1 MEKKQTKP
9 VVKEKKVTIDIT
21 KKEPID
27 KVKKIAKEN
36 STVVMGK
43 VAESSKEQGS
53 KNVKAAKKEKIE
65 RTRELMKKYNVTSVV
80 MISLV
85 LFICSFIIAAQLNTV
100 GNTDIVTQGM
110 REAELLTELQKA
122 NNKYEELKE
131 EYEKSQI
138 IVDEYRADESS
149 NDLLISSMTTLL
161 ERAEILAGLV
171 KVKGQGV
178 VITLADSMD
187 TNIPVEAGLVHDT
200 DLMAIVNELRAA
212 GAEAISVNGQRIIS
226 TTAIRCVGP
235 TIQINEVKVA
245 SPFHIKAIGDAKY
258 LESALNIKN
267 GIVDNFKV
275 YGINVE
281 VKTDNNITIDKYDNT
296 LTLKYASEVK

>member
-1 MEKKQTKP
+1 
-9 VVKEKKVTIDIT
+9 
-21 KKEPID
+21 
-27 KVKKIAKEN
+27 
-36 STVVMGK
+36 
-43 VAESSKEQGS
+43 
-53 KNVKAAKKEKIE
+53 
-65 RTRELMKKYNVTSVV
+65 
-80 MISLV
+80 
-85 LFICSFIIAAQLNTV
+85 
-100 GNTDIVTQGM
+100 
-110 REAELLTELQKA
+110 
-122 NNKYEELKE
+122 
-131 EYEKSQI
+131 
-138 IVDEYRADESS
+138 
-149 NDLLISSMTTLL
+149 MTTLL

-178 VITLADSMD
+178 VITLADSTD

>member
-1 MEKKQTKP
+1 MEKNTSKNG
-9 VVKEKKVTIDIT
+9 VKEKKAKIDIT

-27 KVKKIAKEN
+27 KVKKIANDVKVPNVTKETKKQ
-36 STVVMGK
+36 SK
-43 VAESSKEQGS
+43 ASSKIE
-53 KNVKAAKKEKIE
+53 KTKA
-65 RTRELMKKYNVTSVV
+65 LMKKYNITSIV

-100 GNTDIVTQGM
+100 ENTDIIAEGM

-122 NNKYEELKE
+122 NNRYEELKK

-138 IVDEYRADESS
+138 IVDEYKTDAST
-149 NDLLISSMTTLL
+149 NDLLISSMKTLL

-178 VITLADSMD
+178 VITLADSTD

-200 DLMAIVNELRAA
+200 DIMAIVNELRAA

-235 TIQINEVKVA
+235 TIQINEIKVA
-245 SPFHIKAIGDAKY
+245 SPFYIKAIGDAKY

-281 VKTDNNITIDKYDNT
+281 VKTDNNITIDKYDDT

>member
-1 MEKKQTKP
+1 MEKNTSKAT
-9 VVKEKKVTIDIT
+9 VKEKKTKIDIT

-27 KVKKIAKEN
+27 KVRKIVNDAKPISIVKETKKVSN
-36 STVVMGK
+36 
-43 VAESSKEQGS
+43 
-53 KNVKAAKKEKIE
+53 KEKASKIE
-65 RTRELMKKYNVTSVV
+65 KTKALMKKYNITSVV

-100 GNTDIVTQGM
+100 GNSEIIAEGM

-122 NNKYEELKE
+122 NNRYEELKK

-138 IVDEYRADESS
+138 IVDEYKSNASS
-149 NDLLISSMTTLL
+149 NDLLISSMKTLL

-178 VITLADSMD
+178 VITLADSTD
-187 TNIPVEAGLVHDT
+187 TNIPVETGLVHDT

-212 GAEAISVNGQRIIS
+212 GAEAISINGQRVIS

-245 SPFHIKAIGDAKY
+245 SPFYIKAIGDAKY

>member
-1 MEKKQTKP
+1 MKDNNTKP
-9 VVKEKKVTIDIT
+9 VAKEKKATIDIT

-27 KVKKIAKEN
+27 KVKKIAKE
-36 STVVMGK
+36 SATVVMGK
-43 VAESSKEQGS
+43 VAESSKEQS
-53 KNVKAAKKEKIE
+53 AKKVNISKKQKIE
-65 RTRELMKKYNVTSVV
+65 RTRELMKKYNITSVV

-100 GNTDIVTQGM
+100 GNTDIITQGM

-138 IVDEYRADESS
+138 IVDEYRADASS

-178 VITLADSMD
+178 VITLADSTD
-187 TNIPVEAGLVHDT
+187 TNIPVEA
-200 DLMAIVNELRAA
+200 
-212 GAEAISVNGQRIIS
+212 
-226 TTAIRCVGP
+226 
-235 TIQINEVKVA
+235 
-245 SPFHIKAIGDAKY
+245 
-258 LESALNIKN
+258 
-267 GIVDNFKV
+267 
-275 YGINVE
+275 
-281 VKTDNNITIDKYDNT
+281 
-296 LTLKYASEVK
+296 

>member
-1 MEKKQTKP
+1 MEKNTSKT
-9 VVKEKKVTIDIT
+9 VVKEKKAKIDIT

-27 KVKKIAKEN
+27 KVKKIANDVKVPNTTKETKKQSKVN
-36 STVVMGK
+36 SKMEKT
-43 VAESSKEQGS
+43 
-53 KNVKAAKKEKIE
+53 KA
-65 RTRELMKKYNVTSVV
+65 LMKKYNITSVV
-80 MISLV
+80 MIALV
-85 LFICSFIIAAQLNTV
+85 LFICSFIISAQLNTV
-100 GNTDIVTQGM
+100 ENTDIIAEGM

-122 NNKYEELKE
+122 NNRYEELKK

-138 IVDEYRADESS
+138 IVDEYKTDAST
-149 NDLLISSMTTLL
+149 NDLLISSMKTLL

-178 VITLADSMD
+178 VITLADSTD

-200 DLMAIVNELRAA
+200 DIMAIVNELRAA

-235 TIQINEVKVA
+235 TIQINEIKVA
-245 SPFHIKAIGDAKY
+245 SPFYIKAIGDAKY

>member
-1 MEKKQTKP
+1 MEKNTSKAT
-9 VVKEKKVTIDIT
+9 VKEKKTKIDIT

-27 KVKKIAKEN
+27 KVRKIVNDAKPISIVKETKKVSN
-36 STVVMGK
+36 
-43 VAESSKEQGS
+43 
-53 KNVKAAKKEKIE
+53 KEKASKIE
-65 RTRELMKKYNVTSVV
+65 KTKALMKKYNITSVV

-100 GNTDIVTQGM
+100 GNSEIIAEGM

-122 NNKYEELKE
+122 NNRYEELKK

-138 IVDEYRADESS
+138 IVDEYKSNASS
-149 NDLLISSMTTLL
+149 NDILISSMKTLL

-178 VITLADSMD
+178 VITLADSTD
-187 TNIPVEAGLVHDT
+187 TNIPVETGLVHDT

-212 GAEAISVNGQRIIS
+212 GAEAISINGQRVIS

-245 SPFHIKAIGDAKY
+245 SPFYIKAIGDAKY

>member
-1 MEKKQTKP
+1 
-9 VVKEKKVTIDIT
+9 
-21 KKEPID
+21 
-27 KVKKIAKEN
+27 
-36 STVVMGK
+36 
-43 VAESSKEQGS
+43 
-53 KNVKAAKKEKIE
+53 
-65 RTRELMKKYNVTSVV
+65 
-80 MISLV
+80 
-85 LFICSFIIAAQLNTV
+85 
-100 GNTDIVTQGM
+100 M

-281 VKTDNNITIDKYDNT
+281 VKTDNNITIEDIKT
-296 LTLKYASEVK
+296 EFGKVHLLEAKTF

>member
-1 MEKKQTKP
+1 MEKNTSKNG
-9 VVKEKKVTIDIT
+9 VKEKKAKIDIT

-27 KVKKIAKEN
+27 KVKKIANDVKVPNVTKETKKQ
-36 STVVMGK
+36 SK
-43 VAESSKEQGS
+43 ASSKIE
-53 KNVKAAKKEKIE
+53 KTKA
-65 RTRELMKKYNVTSVV
+65 LMKKYNITSVV

-100 GNTDIVTQGM
+100 ENTDIIAEGM

-122 NNKYEELKE
+122 NNRYEELKK

-138 IVDEYRADESS
+138 IVDEYKTDAST
-149 NDLLISSMTTLL
+149 NDLLISSMKTLL

-178 VITLADSMD
+178 VITLADSTD

-200 DLMAIVNELRAA
+200 DIMAIVNELRAA

-235 TIQINEVKVA
+235 TIQINEIKVA
-245 SPFHIKAIGDAKY
+245 SPFYIKAIGDAKY